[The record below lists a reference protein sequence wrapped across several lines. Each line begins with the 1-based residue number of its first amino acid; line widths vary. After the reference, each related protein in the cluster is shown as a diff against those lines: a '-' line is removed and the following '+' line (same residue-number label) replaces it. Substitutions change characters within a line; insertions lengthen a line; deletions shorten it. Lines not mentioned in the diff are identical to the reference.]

1 MASAFP
7 LKEELTE
14 LGFGKAAEAPGEGK
28 ERGMKASLD
37 TAFEVLT
44 LPSSLAGPV
53 FQPVCSLINS
63 CFLIFK

>member
-7 LKEELTE
+7 LEEELTE
-14 LGFGKAAEAPGEGK
+14 LGFGKAVKALGEGK

-53 FQPVCSLINS
+53 FQPL
-63 CFLIFK
+63 L